1 MKKKKTLFIKINNF
15 LNNYIINI
23 KQNKSMILIFVLLF
37 KKI

>member
-37 KKI
+37 KKK